1 MYKFLLIDDHSMIRA
16 GMQVLL
22 SGEYPKSS
30 FDEASNE
37 KQSYKFLLEGTYHLI
52 LLDIN
57 MPDTD
62 PFRLLQF
69 IKKNQPTTPVLV
81 LTMNDELSFASR
93 LFKLG
98 ISGYVNKSADNNT
111 IIKAVRTVLDKGIY
125 MSDALKESLLATF
138 VTNKGENPFESLSE
152 REFQVVRELL
162 LGRSI
167 AEISESLGI
176 NVSTVSTYKGKAFE
190 KLGISKNNV
199 MELVSLARVYGIV

>member
-1 MYKFLLIDDHSMIRA
+1 MIRA

-22 SGEYPKSS
+22 SSEYPKSC

-37 KQSYKFLLEGTYHLI
+37 KQSYKFLLEGNYHLI

-98 ISGYVNKSADNNT
+98 ISGYVNKSADNST
-111 IIKAVRTVLDKGIY
+111 IVKAVRTVLDKGIY

-162 LGRSI
+162 LGKSI
-167 AEISESLGI
+167 AEISTSLGI

-190 KLGISKNNV
+190 KLGITKNNV